1 MDRDTGK
8 SKGVGFVQFDS
19 IDDAG
24 KALEGTNG
32 QVFSAFRFCFFNT
45 YPMQDLDGR
54 SIRVE
59 YSEPRSGGSGAP
71 RSGIFFFFIYL
82 WEMADP
88 IVFFFFFGTS
98 SGGSS
103 RPPPPLAVKSEAEMN
118 TDTVFL
124 GRLSYDTTED
134 SIRPLA
140 EKFGRVV
147 SCRITKDKETGASK
161 G

>member
-1 MDRDTGK
+1 MLLAA
-8 SKGVGFVQFDS
+8 V
-19 IDDAG
+19 
-24 KALEGTNG
+24 
-32 QVFSAFRFCFFNT
+32 
-45 YPMQDLDGR
+45 
-54 SIRVE
+54 
-59 YSEPRSGGSGAP
+59 
-71 RSGIFFFFIYL
+71 FFFFLFIYGKWL
-82 WEMADP
+82 TLLF
-88 IVFFFFFGTS
+88 FFFFFGTS